1 MIIGAGPAGLT
12 AGCELLK
19 QSGDYEVIILE
30 ESHMAGGISRT
41 VDCGGN
47 RMDMGGHRFFLCTG
61 DGASVTSSAHWCSR
75 DNIRDGSFI
84 TFFENILII

>member
-30 ESHMAGGISRT
+30 KSHMAGGISRT
-41 VDCGGN
+41 VDCSGN

-61 DGASVTSSAHWCSR
+61 DGDSVTSSAHWIIGN
-75 DNIRDGSFI
+75 NIRDGDLSR
-84 TFFENILII
+84 FFENILII